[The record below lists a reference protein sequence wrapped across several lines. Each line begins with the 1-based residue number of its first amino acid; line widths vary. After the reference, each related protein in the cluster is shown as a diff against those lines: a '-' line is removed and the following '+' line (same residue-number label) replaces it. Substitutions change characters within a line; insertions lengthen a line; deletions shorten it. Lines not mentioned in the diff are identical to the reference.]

1 MLQWP
6 ALKNFPRMA
15 MALPLLLPL
24 NSRRLSMT
32 LHHRE
37 NARADK
43 AERAG
48 DKAKEAKESKDDKI
62 NNSNNIISTRLKA
75 TND

>member
-24 NSRRLSMT
+24 NSRRLSTT
-32 LHHRE
+32 LHLRE